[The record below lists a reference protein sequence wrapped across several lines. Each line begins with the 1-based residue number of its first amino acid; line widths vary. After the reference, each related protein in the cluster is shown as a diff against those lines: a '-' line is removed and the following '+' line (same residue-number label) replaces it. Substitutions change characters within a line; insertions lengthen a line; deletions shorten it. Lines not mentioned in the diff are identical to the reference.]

1 MAVSFVAI
9 IMAQAKCQDLLL
21 NLFKCKFVIIPHAEE
36 LLCFLVHSRR
46 NVNGAVIMLGKAPG
60 YDLGIALVRLDSFL
74 ATLFQHRGR
83 GKNLA
88 LYIAGRQLMV

>member
-9 IMAQAKCQDLLL
+9 IMAQAKRQDLLL
-21 NLFKCKFVIIPHAEE
+21 HFLKRKFVVIPHAKEF
-36 LLCFLVHSRR
+36 LCFLIQRRR
-46 NVNGAVIMLGKAPG
+46 NVYWTVIMLGQAPG
-60 YDLGIALVRLDSFL
+60 YDLGIALVGLDPFF
-74 ATLFQHRGR
+74 AALFQHRGW